1 MTRQRRSA
9 KQVIEDYARELL
21 DRTTDSEAPIKL
33 LTIET
38 IALRMG
44 WNDLYD
50 KLRFRSRN
58 VQIKTETETLEDR
71 RQPWWTRD

>member
-1 MTRQRRSA
+1 MKGERRSA
-9 KQVIEDYARELL
+9 KSIVTDLANELL
-21 DRTTDSEAPIKL
+21 NRSNDKDAPVKL

-50 KLRFRSRN
+50 KLRFRGRKVEIQQES
-58 VQIKTETETLEDR
+58 IETPNEKPE
-71 RQPWWTRD
+71 PWWQR